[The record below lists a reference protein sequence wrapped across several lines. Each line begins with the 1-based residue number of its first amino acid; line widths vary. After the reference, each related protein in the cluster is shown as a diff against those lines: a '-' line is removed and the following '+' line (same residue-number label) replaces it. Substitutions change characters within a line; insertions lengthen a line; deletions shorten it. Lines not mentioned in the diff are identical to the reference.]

1 MEDNKELVEE
11 STENVE
17 AQTTEEMEEAEE
29 LTEDETEEE
38 ELEEEEEKE
47 LEPSEEEKPTEES
60 EEVKDEEA
68 KEKLYT
74 DEQLDEII
82 ARKLSRQ
89 RKKLEREYKK
99 KYSRLETVVNAGLG
113 TDNVEDATNK
123 LTEFYE
129 ENGIN
134 IPSDNPGYSDEDIKL
149 LANAEADEFIKN
161 CTFKELVEEV
171 DEFANI
177 PEDQLTERDK
187 IIFLKLADERKK
199 QEEENAVLSLGISRD
214 KLEAKE
220 FKEFSDKLNPE
231 LPIKDKYE
239 MFLKLTKQNKETKKI
254 GSMKST
260 NKSKVKDFYT
270 AEEIDRLTDE
280 DLDDP
285 AVWEAVRRSMTGK

>member
-29 LTEDETEEE
+29 ETEVSEEESQEETESEDVSEESESEDNEETEEA
-38 ELEEEEEKE
+38 
-47 LEPSEEEKPTEES
+47 
-60 EEVKDEEA
+60 EEVKEEA
-68 KEKLYT
+68 DKKLYT

-89 RKKLEREYKK
+89 KKKLEREYKK

-113 TDNVEDATNK
+113 TNDIDEATEK

-134 IPSDNPGYSDEDIKL
+134 IPDAPRYSDEDIKL

-161 CTFKELVEEV
+161 CTYKELVDEV
-171 DEFANI
+171 DEIASI
-177 PEDQLTERDK
+177 PEEQLTERDK
-187 IIFLKLADERKK
+187 IIFLKLADERKR

-214 KLEAKE
+214 KLEASE
-220 FKEFSDKLNPE
+220 FKEFSSKLNPE
-231 LPIKDKYE
+231 LSIKEKYE
-239 MFLKLTKQNKETKKI
+239 MFLKLNKPVNETKKI

-260 NKSKVKDFYT
+260 NQNKVKDFYT
-270 AEEIDRLTDE
+270 AEEIDRLTDD

-285 AVWEAVRRSMTGK
+285 KVWEAVRRSMTGQ